1 MPINVSNSVDAG
13 GVNILQLQLTVVDV
27 VCPSDIEWFKNSKDY
42 E

>member
-13 GVNILQLQLTVVDV
+13 GVNILQLQLTVVDG
-27 VCPSDIEWFKNSKDY
+27 CPSDIKWFKNSKDY

>member
-13 GVNILQLQLTVVDV
+13 GINILQLQLTVVDV
-27 VCPSDIEWFKNSKDY
+27 VWSFDIEWFKNSKDY